1 MFCPSNETLQN
12 LTEKTKLLA
21 QKCSHQIRVAS
32 GSASVY
38 GASEQSSAADAPL
51 IATSG
56 VPTATAVVAPMAT
69 DLPPPPPPPLPK
81 AASTNN
87 HAATKEGSRSLRCLC
102 PCKGTISKMLAKK
115 LGASVGSKEHGT
127 ISSTTRWY
135 VKPTW
140 RLWGEER
147 EQDAIY
153 TVYLKKVRYHRPTPS
168 ASSVSTQLP
177 ST

>member
-51 IATSG
+51 IATTG
-56 VPTATAVVAPMAT
+56 PATAVVAPMAT

-135 VKPTW
+135 VKVIQMACW
-140 RLWGEER
+140 DVWDL
-147 EQDAIY
+147 IVFFFLVF
-153 TVYLKKVRYHRPTPS
+153 TVMRGSLI
-168 ASSVSTQLP
+168 
-177 ST
+177 